1 MNASLAFALV
11 TLVAQGATA
20 DGLAPTEGFLEYLG
34 TFEPVD
40 EATIVEF
47 ALESEETAGEPERP
61 DEAREE
67 DGDDS
72 A

>member
-11 TLVAQGATA
+11 TLVAQGATG
-20 DGLAPTEGFLEYLG
+20 DGSAPTEGFLEYLG
-34 TFEPVD
+34 MFEPVD
-40 EATIVEF
+40 EATIVDF
-47 ALESEETAGEPERP
+47 ALESEEAAGEPERP